1 MFKHKIKKPSKT
13 FIESSV
19 YFAPGSVY
27 FAPGSVYFAPGFG
40 AFCTQNILSISL
52 EYLHSFFSKQL
63 LFEVHYAILSISSKI
78 FLLIKK
84 TNEGKGM
91 ILMENDCI
99 PVNRKILYNDS
110 LNCKE
115 KIALIILLDTEAGS
129 ISYDHLAKKMDVTK
143 PTAIATIK
151 SLKDKGFFKCNLKQ
165 NRKQNGRTV
174 TNQYF
179 VTI

>member
-1 MFKHKIKKPSKT
+1 
-13 FIESSV
+13 
-19 YFAPGSVY
+19 
-27 FAPGSVYFAPGFG
+27 
-40 AFCTQNILSISL
+40 
-52 EYLHSFFSKQL
+52 
-63 LFEVHYAILSISSKI
+63 
-78 FLLIKK
+78 
-84 TNEGKGM
+84 M

-151 SLKDKGFFKCNLKQ
+151 SLKDKGFLKCNLKQ

-174 TNQYF
+174 TNLYF

>member
-1 MFKHKIKKPSKT
+1 
-13 FIESSV
+13 
-19 YFAPGSVY
+19 
-27 FAPGSVYFAPGFG
+27 
-40 AFCTQNILSISL
+40 
-52 EYLHSFFSKQL
+52 
-63 LFEVHYAILSISSKI
+63 
-78 FLLIKK
+78 
-84 TNEGKGM
+84 M

-129 ISYDHLAKKMDVTK
+129 ISYDHLAQKMDVTN

-151 SLKDKGFFKCNLKQ
+151 SLKDKGFLKCNLKQ

>member
-1 MFKHKIKKPSKT
+1 MHFALKIYL
-13 FIESSV
+13 V
-19 YFAPGSVY
+19 Y
-27 FAPGSVYFAPGFG
+27 
-40 AFCTQNILSISL
+40 TL

-63 LFEVHYAILSISSKI
+63 LFEVHYAILSISSKF

-129 ISYDHLAKKMDVTK
+129 ISYDHLAKKWTLPNQLQLQQSK
-143 PTAIATIK
+143 A
-151 SLKDKGFFKCNLKQ
+151 LKIRFF
-165 NRKQNGRTV
+165 
-174 TNQYF
+174 
-179 VTI
+179 

>member
-1 MFKHKIKKPSKT
+1 MSSCLNIKLKSLRRLSLKVRCILHPVRY
-13 FIESSV
+13 ILH
-19 YFAPGSVY
+19 PGSVH
-27 FAPGSVYFAPGFG
+27 FALKIYLVY
-40 AFCTQNILSISL
+40 TL

-84 TNEGKGM
+84 TNEGKWM

-151 SLKDKGFFKCNLKQ
+151 SLKDKGFLKCNLKQ